1 MRVTKRRLL
10 LGVAGVLAALMISA
24 PVAAGGTGHGTV
36 DVNDVTGG
44 AHGGLVNGSDGGDR
58 NINFFSNFP
67 LGSSGSVRT
76 TFLYEETLESNP
88 NIGAPLRYVTYD
100 EPTDPITGR

>member
-1 MRVTKRRLL
+1 MKVTKRRML

-24 PVAAGGTGHGTV
+24 PVAAGGAGHGTV

-44 AHGGLVNGSDGGDR
+44 AHGGLVNGSDGGER
-58 NINFFSNFP
+58 NINFFATFP
-67 LGSSGSVRT
+67 VGSSGNLRT
-76 TFLYEETLESNP
+76 AFAYEETLEFNP

-100 EPTDPITGR
+100 EPVDPVNG